1 MRFSA
6 IVLKNFKQNLRHYG
20 IYLFSLMLSIALY
33 FSFVTLKYTDSIA
46 NGENA
51 KLLNS
56 SAGIGEKFLFVIII
70 IFLMYA
76 NRLFIKHRT
85 KSFALFQLIG
95 LSRKDLM
102 RMMMLEQAI
111 IFIGTTVI
119 GLLLGLFGS
128 RLLLLIV
135 KKTAQIP
142 LDIKILFE
150 PAALTVTMILVIIS
164 FILIMVQSF
173 IFIKRRSIIQL
184 MYDVQQSEATQANM
198 TKAEMTFGILGIAMI
213 GLGYYL
219 STIMLKNIELT
230 LISAFLILFL
240 TVVGAYFFFRS
251 SVSLIFKS
259 LKRSK
264 RGYVNVTDVVFTAS
278 IMHRMKKNAF
288 SLTVIGII
296 SAITI
301 TLLSFATISKANI
314 ENNVNGL
321 APHEFTYINEGEA
334 QKLEAYLNAKN
345 IPYNKVVQHVI
356 EVPIVHSDKALHKD
370 VNSLPIISDAE
381 VDKMDVNPG
390 EITLVNYFKVSETF
404 IGLDKGVTIDLGR
417 KGKHAPLE
425 ITETSPYNVLSYRA
439 ALGRSVGIIDHK
451 TFEMLKATQIKDKDN
466 PPITQVG
473 FDLKSAKDVVK
484 VESANEQFNQMLP
497 QSRTSLEKE
506 QLAFSGMFLFVS
518 GFLGVAFL
526 IAAGCIIYIKQMD
539 ENEDEMA
546 NYQIL
551 RKMGYTH
558 QDMFKGLALKIAFN
572 FGLPL
577 IIGLGHAFFAAR
589 AFNTLMN
596 GVDFAPVI
604 FAMTVYAVI
613 YLIFAV
619 LAYYHSRRVIKFSI

>member
-76 NRLFIKHRT
+76 NRLFIKRRT

-150 PAALTVTMILVIIS
+150 PAALIVTMILVVIS
-164 FILIMVQSF
+164 FILIIVQSF

-230 LISAFLILFL
+230 LISVFLILFL

-417 KGKHAPLE
+417 KEKHASLE

>member
-76 NRLFIKHRT
+76 NRLFIKRRT

-150 PAALTVTMILVIIS
+150 PAALTVTMILVVIS

-198 TKAEMTFGILGIAMI
+198 AKAEMTFGILGIAMI

-356 EVPIVHSDKALHKD
+356 EVPIVHSGKALHKD

-417 KGKHAPLE
+417 KEKHAPLE

>member
-76 NRLFIKHRT
+76 NRLFIKRRT

-150 PAALTVTMILVIIS
+150 PAALTVTMILVVIS

-356 EVPIVHSDKALHKD
+356 EVPIVHSGKALHKD

-417 KGKHAPLE
+417 KEKHAPLE

-518 GFLGVAFL
+518 GFLGVTFL

>member
-76 NRLFIKHRT
+76 NRLFIKRRT

-150 PAALTVTMILVIIS
+150 PAALIVTMILVVIS

-184 MYDVQQSEATQANM
+184 MYDVQQSEETQANM

-381 VDKMDVNPG
+381 VDKMDVNPD

-417 KGKHAPLE
+417 KEKHAPLE

>member
-76 NRLFIKHRT
+76 NRLFIKRRT

-150 PAALTVTMILVIIS
+150 PAALTVTMILVVIS

-417 KGKHAPLE
+417 KEKHAPLE

-439 ALGRSVGIIDHK
+439 AFGRSVGIIDHK

>member
-76 NRLFIKHRT
+76 NRLFIKRRT

-150 PAALTVTMILVIIS
+150 PAALTVTMILVVIS

-356 EVPIVHSDKALHKD
+356 EVPIVHSGKALHKD

-417 KGKHAPLE
+417 KEKHAPLE

-451 TFEMLKATQIKDKDN
+451 TFEVLKATQIKDKDN

>member
-76 NRLFIKHRT
+76 NRLFIKRRT

-150 PAALTVTMILVIIS
+150 PAALIVTMILVVIS

-356 EVPIVHSDKALHKD
+356 EVPIVHSGKALHKD

-417 KGKHAPLE
+417 KEKHAPLE

>member
-76 NRLFIKHRT
+76 NRLFIKRRT

-150 PAALTVTMILVIIS
+150 PAALTVTMILVVIS

-314 ENNVNGL
+314 ENNVNSL

-356 EVPIVHSDKALHKD
+356 EVPIVHSGKALHKD

-417 KGKHAPLE
+417 KEKHAPLE

-439 ALGRSVGIIDHK
+439 ALGRSVGIVDHK

-518 GFLGVAFL
+518 GFLGIAFL

>member
-76 NRLFIKHRT
+76 NRLFIKRRT

-150 PAALTVTMILVIIS
+150 PAALTVTMILVVIS

-356 EVPIVHSDKALHKD
+356 EVPIVHSGKALHKD

-518 GFLGVAFL
+518 GFLGIAFL

>member
-1 MRFSA
+1 
-6 IVLKNFKQNLRHYG
+6 
-20 IYLFSLMLSIALY
+20 MLSIALY

-76 NRLFIKHRT
+76 NRLFIKRRT

-150 PAALTVTMILVIIS
+150 PAALTVTMILVVIS

-417 KGKHAPLE
+417 KEKHAPLE

>member
-76 NRLFIKHRT
+76 NRLFIKRRT

-150 PAALTVTMILVIIS
+150 PAALTVTMILVVIS

-356 EVPIVHSDKALHKD
+356 EVPIVHSGKALHKD

-417 KGKHAPLE
+417 KEKHASLE

>member
-76 NRLFIKHRT
+76 NRLFIKRRT

-150 PAALTVTMILVIIS
+150 PAALTVTMILVVIS
-164 FILIMVQSF
+164 FILTMVQSF

-356 EVPIVHSDKALHKD
+356 EVPIVHSGKALHKD

-417 KGKHAPLE
+417 KEKHAPLE

>member
-76 NRLFIKHRT
+76 NRLFIKRRT

-150 PAALTVTMILVIIS
+150 PAALTVTMILVVIS

-356 EVPIVHSDKALHKD
+356 EVPIVHSGKALHKD
-370 VNSLPIISDAE
+370 VNSLAIISDAE

-417 KGKHAPLE
+417 KEKHAPLE

>member
-33 FSFVTLKYTDSIA
+33 FSFVTLKYIDSIA

-76 NRLFIKHRT
+76 NRLFIKRRT

-150 PAALTVTMILVIIS
+150 PAALTVTMILVVIS

-356 EVPIVHSDKALHKD
+356 EVPIVHSGKALHKD

-417 KGKHAPLE
+417 KEKHAPLE

>member
-76 NRLFIKHRT
+76 NRLFIKRRT

-150 PAALTVTMILVIIS
+150 PAALTVTMILVVIS

-404 IGLDKGVTIDLGR
+404 IGLDEGVTIDLGR
-417 KGKHAPLE
+417 KEKHAPLE

-558 QDMFKGLALKIAFN
+558 TKTCLKG
-572 FGLPL
+572 
-577 IIGLGHAFFAAR
+577 
-589 AFNTLMN
+589 
-596 GVDFAPVI
+596 
-604 FAMTVYAVI
+604 
-613 YLIFAV
+613 
-619 LAYYHSRRVIKFSI
+619 

>member
-76 NRLFIKHRT
+76 NRLFIKRRT

-150 PAALTVTMILVIIS
+150 PAALTVTMILVVIS
-164 FILIMVQSF
+164 FTLIMVQSF

-356 EVPIVHSDKALHKD
+356 EVPIVHSGKALHKD

-417 KGKHAPLE
+417 KEKHAPLE

>member
-1 MRFSA
+1 
-6 IVLKNFKQNLRHYG
+6 
-20 IYLFSLMLSIALY
+20 MLSIALY

-76 NRLFIKHRT
+76 NRLFIKRRT

-150 PAALTVTMILVIIS
+150 PAALIVTMILVVIS

-381 VDKMDVNPG
+381 VDKMDVNPD

-417 KGKHAPLE
+417 KEKHAPLE

>member
-76 NRLFIKHRT
+76 NRLFIKRRT

-150 PAALTVTMILVIIS
+150 PAALTVTMILVVIS

-356 EVPIVHSDKALHKD
+356 EVSIVHSDKALHKD

-404 IGLDKGVTIDLGR
+404 IGLDEGVTIDLGR
-417 KGKHAPLE
+417 KEKHAPLE

>member
-76 NRLFIKHRT
+76 NRLFIKRRT

-119 GLLLGLFGS
+119 GLLLGLFGP

-150 PAALTVTMILVIIS
+150 PAALIVTMILVVIS

-381 VDKMDVNPG
+381 VDKMDVNPD

-417 KGKHAPLE
+417 KEKHAPLE

>member
-1 MRFSA
+1 
-6 IVLKNFKQNLRHYG
+6 
-20 IYLFSLMLSIALY
+20 
-33 FSFVTLKYTDSIA
+33 
-46 NGENA
+46 
-51 KLLNS
+51 
-56 SAGIGEKFLFVIII
+56 
-70 IFLMYA
+70 
-76 NRLFIKHRT
+76 LFIKRRT

-150 PAALTVTMILVIIS
+150 PAALTVTMILVVIS

-417 KGKHAPLE
+417 KEKHAPLE

>member
-76 NRLFIKHRT
+76 NRLFIKRRT

-150 PAALTVTMILVIIS
+150 PAALTVTMILVVIS

-356 EVPIVHSDKALHKD
+356 EVPIVHSGKALHKD

-404 IGLDKGVTIDLGR
+404 IGLDEGVTIDLGR
-417 KGKHAPLE
+417 KEKHAPLE

-439 ALGRSVGIIDHK
+439 ALGRSVGIVDHK

-518 GFLGVAFL
+518 GFLGIAFL

>member
-76 NRLFIKHRT
+76 NRLFIKRRT

-150 PAALTVTMILVIIS
+150 PAALTVTMILVVIS

-356 EVPIVHSDKALHKD
+356 EVPIVHSGKALHKD

-381 VDKMDVNPG
+381 VDKIDVNPG

-417 KGKHAPLE
+417 KEKHAPLE

>member
-76 NRLFIKHRT
+76 NRLFIKRRT

-150 PAALTVTMILVIIS
+150 PAALTVTMILVVIS
-164 FILIMVQSF
+164 FILTMVQSF

-356 EVPIVHSDKALHKD
+356 EVPIVHSGKALHKD

>member
-1 MRFSA
+1 
-6 IVLKNFKQNLRHYG
+6 G

-76 NRLFIKHRT
+76 NRLFIKRRT

-150 PAALTVTMILVIIS
+150 PAALTVTMILVVIS

-356 EVPIVHSDKALHKD
+356 EVPIVHSGKALHKD

-417 KGKHAPLE
+417 KEKHAPLE

-439 ALGRSVGIIDHK
+439 ALGRSVGIVDHK

-518 GFLGVAFL
+518 GFLGIAFL

>member
-76 NRLFIKHRT
+76 NCLFIKRRT

-150 PAALTVTMILVIIS
+150 PAALTVTMILVVIS

-417 KGKHAPLE
+417 KEKHAPLE

>member
-1 MRFSA
+1 
-6 IVLKNFKQNLRHYG
+6 
-20 IYLFSLMLSIALY
+20 MLSIALY

-76 NRLFIKHRT
+76 NRLFIKRRT

-150 PAALTVTMILVIIS
+150 PAALIVTMILVVIS

-356 EVPIVHSDKALHKD
+356 EVPIVHSGKALHKD

-417 KGKHAPLE
+417 KEKHAPLE

>member
-76 NRLFIKHRT
+76 NRLFIKRRT

-111 IFIGTTVI
+111 IFIGTAVI

-150 PAALTVTMILVIIS
+150 PAALTVTMILVVIS

-404 IGLDKGVTIDLGR
+404 IGLDEGVTIDLGR
-417 KGKHAPLE
+417 KEKHAPLE

>member
-76 NRLFIKHRT
+76 NRLFIKRRT

-150 PAALTVTMILVIIS
+150 PAALTVTMILVVIS

-417 KGKHAPLE
+417 KEKHASLE

>member
-76 NRLFIKHRT
+76 NRLFIKRRT

-150 PAALTVTMILVIIS
+150 PAALIVTMILVVIS

-404 IGLDKGVTIDLGR
+404 IGLDEGVTIDLGR
-417 KGKHAPLE
+417 KEKHAPLE

-451 TFEMLKATQIKDKDN
+451 TFEMLKVTQIKDKDN

>member
-76 NRLFIKHRT
+76 NRLFIKRRT

-150 PAALTVTMILVIIS
+150 PAALTVTMILVVIS

-240 TVVGAYFFFRS
+240 TVVGSYFFFRS

-356 EVPIVHSDKALHKD
+356 EVPIVHSGKALHKD

-417 KGKHAPLE
+417 KEKHAPLE

>member
-76 NRLFIKHRT
+76 NRLFIKRRT

-150 PAALTVTMILVIIS
+150 PAALTVTMILVVIS

-356 EVPIVHSDKALHKD
+356 EVPIVHSGKALHKD

-417 KGKHAPLE
+417 KEKHAPLE

-577 IIGLGHAFFAAR
+577 IIGLGHAFFAK
-589 AFNTLMN
+589 TSL
-596 GVDFAPVI
+596 
-604 FAMTVYAVI
+604 
-613 YLIFAV
+613 
-619 LAYYHSRRVIKFSI
+619 

>member
-46 NGENA
+46 DGENA

-76 NRLFIKHRT
+76 NRLFIKRRT

-150 PAALTVTMILVIIS
+150 PAALTVTMILVVIS

-198 TKAEMTFGILGIAMI
+198 TKTEMIFGILGIAMI

-219 STIMLKNIELT
+219 STIMLKNVELI
-230 LISAFLILFL
+230 LISALSILFL

-345 IPYNKVVQHVI
+345 IPYKKVVQHVI
-356 EVPIVHSDKALHKD
+356 EVPIVHSGKALHKN
-370 VNSLPIISDAE
+370 VNSLPIISGAE

-390 EITLVNYFKVSETF
+390 EITLVNYFKVSEAF
-404 IGLDKGVTIDLGR
+404 IGLDEGVTIDLGR
-417 KGKHAPLE
+417 KEKHAPLE
-425 ITETSPYNVLSYRA
+425 ITETSPYNVLSFRA
-439 ALGRSVGIIDHK
+439 TLGRSVGIVDHQ

-466 PPITQVG
+466 PPVTQVG
-473 FDLKSAKDVVK
+473 FDLKNAKDVAK

-518 GFLGVAFL
+518 GFLGIAFL

-551 RKMGYTH
+551 RKIGYTH

-604 FAMTVYAVI
+604 LAMTVYAVI

>member
-76 NRLFIKHRT
+76 NRLFIKRRT

-150 PAALTVTMILVIIS
+150 PAALIVTMILVVIS

-356 EVPIVHSDKALHKD
+356 EVPIVHSGKALHKD

-404 IGLDKGVTIDLGR
+404 IGLDEGVTIDLGR
-417 KGKHAPLE
+417 KEKHAPLE

-439 ALGRSVGIIDHK
+439 ALGRSVGIVDHK

-604 FAMTVYAVI
+604 LAMTVYAVI

>member
-76 NRLFIKHRT
+76 NRLFIKRRT

-150 PAALTVTMILVIIS
+150 PAALIVTMILVVIS

-198 TKAEMTFGILGIAMI
+198 TKVEMTFGILGIAMI

-417 KGKHAPLE
+417 KEKHAPLE

>member
-76 NRLFIKHRT
+76 NRLFIKRRT

-150 PAALTVTMILVIIS
+150 PAALTVTMILVVIS

-288 SLTVIGII
+288 SLTVIGIV

-417 KGKHAPLE
+417 KEKHAPLE

>member
-1 MRFSA
+1 
-6 IVLKNFKQNLRHYG
+6 
-20 IYLFSLMLSIALY
+20 MLSIALY

-76 NRLFIKHRT
+76 NRLFIKRRT

-150 PAALTVTMILVIIS
+150 PAALTVTMILVVIS

-345 IPYNKVVQHVI
+345 IPYYKVVQHVI

-417 KGKHAPLE
+417 KEKHAPLE

>member
-76 NRLFIKHRT
+76 NRLFIKRRT

-150 PAALTVTMILVIIS
+150 PAALTVTMILVVIS

-356 EVPIVHSDKALHKD
+356 EVPIVHSGKALHKD

-390 EITLVNYFKVSETF
+390 EITLVNYFKLSETF

-417 KGKHAPLE
+417 KEKHAPLE

>member
-33 FSFVTLKYTDSIA
+33 FSFVTLTYTDSIA

-76 NRLFIKHRT
+76 NRLFIKRRT

-150 PAALTVTMILVIIS
+150 PAALIVTMILVVIS

-381 VDKMDVNPG
+381 VDKMDVNPD

-417 KGKHAPLE
+417 KEKHAPLE

>member
-1 MRFSA
+1 M
-6 IVLKNFKQNLRHYG
+6 
-20 IYLFSLMLSIALY
+20 
-33 FSFVTLKYTDSIA
+33 
-46 NGENA
+46 
-51 KLLNS
+51 
-56 SAGIGEKFLFVIII
+56 III

-76 NRLFIKHRT
+76 NRLFIKRRT

-150 PAALTVTMILVIIS
+150 PAALTVTMILVVIS

-417 KGKHAPLE
+417 KEKHAPLE

>member
-76 NRLFIKHRT
+76 NRLFIKRRT

-150 PAALTVTMILVIIS
+150 PAALTVTMILVVIS

-334 QKLEAYLNAKN
+334 QKLEAYLNEKN

-356 EVPIVHSDKALHKD
+356 EVPIVHSGKALHKD

-417 KGKHAPLE
+417 KEKHAPLE